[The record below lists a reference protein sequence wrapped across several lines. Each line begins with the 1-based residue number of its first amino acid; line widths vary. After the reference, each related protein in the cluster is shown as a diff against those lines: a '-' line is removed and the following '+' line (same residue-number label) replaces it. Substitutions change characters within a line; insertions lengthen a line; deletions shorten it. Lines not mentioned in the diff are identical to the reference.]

1 MNLAVICAM
10 SENRII
16 GRGNELPWH
25 LPGDLK
31 YFKQTTLGSPIIMG
45 RKTWESIGRPLPG
58 RSNIVVSRNNQLTIE
73 QVQTADSLTGAIK
86 LAREIAVPDNVSEV
100 FVIGGAELYKEA
112 FPLADRLYLT
122 RVHAEIEGDTYLEGF
137 KEKDWIEISRE
148 TFNVADHEG
157 HNYSI
162 CVLEKR

>member
-16 GRGNELPWH
+16 GRSNELPWH

-86 LAREIAVPDNVSEV
+86 LARKIAVPDKVSEV

-122 RVHAEIEGDTYLEGF
+122 RVHAEVEGDTYLEGF

-157 HNYSI
+157 PNYSI
-162 CVLEKR
+162 CILEKR

>member
-16 GRGNELPWH
+16 GRSNELPWH

-58 RSNIVVSRNNQLTIE
+58 RSNIVVSRNNQLIIE
-73 QVQTADSLTGAIK
+73 RVQTAGSLTGAIK

-122 RVHAEIEGDTYLEGF
+122 LVHSEVEGDTYLEGF
-137 KEKDWIEISRE
+137 KEKDWIETSRE

-162 CVLEKR
+162 CILEKR

>member
-1 MNLAVICAM
+1 MNLAVICAL

-16 GRGNELPWH
+16 GRSNELPWH

-45 RKTWESIGRPLPG
+45 RKTWESIGHPLPG

-100 FVIGGAELYKEA
+100 FVIGGAELYREA

-122 RVHAEIEGDTYLEGF
+122 RVHSEVEGDTYLEGF

-162 CVLEKR
+162 CILEKR

>member
-16 GRGNELPWH
+16 GRSNELPWH

-86 LAREIAVPDNVSEV
+86 LAREVAVPDNVSEV

-122 RVHAEIEGDTYLEGF
+122 RVHSEGEGDTYLEGF

-162 CVLEKR
+162 CILEKR

>member
-1 MNLAVICAM
+1 M

-16 GRGNELPWH
+16 GRSNELPWH

-45 RKTWESIGRPLPG
+45 RKTWESIGRPLPD

-86 LAREIAVPDNVSEV
+86 LAREVAVPDNVSEV

-112 FPLADRLYLT
+112 FPLADRLACADLLLSLLEFLLGLSLP
-122 RVHAEIEGDTYLEGF
+122 HLCTY
-137 KEKDWIEISRE
+137 
-148 TFNVADHEG
+148 
-157 HNYSI
+157 
-162 CVLEKR
+162 

>member
-1 MNLAVICAM
+1 MKLAVICAM

-16 GRGNELPWH
+16 GRSNELPWH

-73 QVQTADSLTGAIK
+73 QAQTADSLTGAIK

-100 FVIGGAELYKEA
+100 FVIGGAKLYKEA

-122 RVHAEIEGDTYLEGF
+122 RVHAEVEGDTYLEGF

-148 TFNVADHEG
+148 TFNAADHEG

-162 CVLEKR
+162 CILEKR

>member
-1 MNLAVICAM
+1 M
-10 SENRII
+10 
-16 GRGNELPWH
+16 
-25 LPGDLK
+25 
-31 YFKQTTLGSPIIMG
+31 
-45 RKTWESIGRPLPG
+45 
-58 RSNIVVSRNNQLTIE
+58 TIE

-86 LAREIAVPDNVSEV
+86 IAREVAVPDNVSEV

-122 RVHAEIEGDTYLEGF
+122 RVHSEVEGDTYLEGF

-162 CVLEKR
+162 CILEKR

>member
-16 GRGNELPWH
+16 GRSNELPWH

-31 YFKQTTLGSPIIMG
+31 FFKQTTLGSPIIMG

-100 FVIGGAELYKEA
+100 FVIGGAELYKKA

-122 RVHAEIEGDTYLEGF
+122 RVH
-137 KEKDWIEISRE
+137 
-148 TFNVADHEG
+148 
-157 HNYSI
+157 
-162 CVLEKR
+162 

>member
-16 GRGNELPWH
+16 GRSNELPWH

-86 LAREIAVPDNVSEV
+86 LAREVAVPDNVSEV

-162 CVLEKR
+162 CILEKR

>member
-16 GRGNELPWH
+16 GRSNELPWH

-45 RKTWESIGRPLPG
+45 RKTWESLGRPLPG

-86 LAREIAVPDNVSEV
+86 LAREVAVPDNVSEV

-122 RVHAEIEGDTYLEGF
+122 RVHAEVEGDTYLEGF

-148 TFNVADHEG
+148 TFNAADHEG

-162 CVLEKR
+162 CILEKR

>member
-16 GRGNELPWH
+16 GRSNELPWH

-31 YFKQTTLGSPIIMG
+31 FFKQTTLGSPIIMG

-58 RSNIVVSRNNQLTIE
+58 RSNIVVSRNNQLIIE
-73 QVQTADSLTGAIK
+73 RVQTADSLTGAIK

-112 FPLADRLYLT
+112 FPLAGRLYLT
-122 RVHAEIEGDTYLEGF
+122 RVHSEVEGDTYLEGF
-137 KEKDWIEISRE
+137 REKDWIEISRE

>member
-16 GRGNELPWH
+16 GRSNELPWH
-25 LPGDLK
+25 LPGDLN

-45 RKTWESIGRPLPG
+45 RKTWESLGRPLPG

-86 LAREIAVPDNVSEV
+86 LAREIVVPDNVSEV

-112 FPLADRLYLT
+112 FPLAGRLYLT
-122 RVHAEIEGDTYLEGF
+122 RVHSEVEGDTYLEGF
-137 KEKDWIEISRE
+137 KEKDWIETSRE

-162 CVLEKR
+162 CILEKR

>member
-16 GRGNELPWH
+16 GRSNELPWH

-58 RSNIVVSRNNQLTIE
+58 RINIVVSRNNQLTIE

-86 LAREIAVPDNVSEV
+86 LAREVAVPDNVSEV

-112 FPLADRLYLT
+112 CLLYTSQSPRDLSKA
-122 RVHAEIEGDTYLEGF
+122 RMPSSA
-137 KEKDWIEISRE
+137 
-148 TFNVADHEG
+148 
-157 HNYSI
+157 
-162 CVLEKR
+162 

>member
-16 GRGNELPWH
+16 GRSNELPWH

-58 RSNIVVSRNNQLTIE
+58 RINIVVSRNNQLTIE

-86 LAREIAVPDNVSEV
+86 LAREVAVPDNVSEV
-100 FVIGGAELYKEA
+100 FVIGGAKLYKEA

-122 RVHAEIEGDTYLEGF
+122 RVHAEVEGDTYLEGF

-148 TFNVADHEG
+148 TFNAADHEG

-162 CVLEKR
+162 CILEKR

>member
-1 MNLAVICAM
+1 M
-10 SENRII
+10 
-16 GRGNELPWH
+16 
-25 LPGDLK
+25 
-31 YFKQTTLGSPIIMG
+31 
-45 RKTWESIGRPLPG
+45 PG

-73 QVQTADSLTGAIK
+73 QAQTADSLTGAIK

-100 FVIGGAELYKEA
+100 FVIGGAKLYKEA

-122 RVHAEIEGDTYLEGF
+122 RVHSEVEGDTYLEGF

-148 TFNVADHEG
+148 TFNAADHEG

-162 CVLEKR
+162 CILEKR

>member
-16 GRGNELPWH
+16 GRSNELPWH

-73 QVQTADSLTGAIK
+73 QVQTAGSLTGAIK
-86 LAREIAVPDNVSEV
+86 LAREIAVPGNVSEV

-112 FPLADRLYLT
+112 FPLAGRLYLT
-122 RVHAEIEGDTYLEGF
+122 RVHSEVEGDTYLEGF

-162 CVLEKR
+162 CILEKR